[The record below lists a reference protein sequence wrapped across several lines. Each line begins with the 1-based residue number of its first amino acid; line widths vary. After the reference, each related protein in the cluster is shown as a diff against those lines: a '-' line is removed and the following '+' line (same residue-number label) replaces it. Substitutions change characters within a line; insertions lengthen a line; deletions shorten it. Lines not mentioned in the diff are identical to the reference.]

1 MANKVS
7 ASVANPKRSDKIPAW
22 IAFHRCLSGNMEK
35 RIFDMKRQS
44 GFTLIELM
52 IVVAIV
58 AILAAIALP
67 AYQSYT
73 KRAKFS
79 EVIAAVGPAKTAVE
93 VCVQGWAG
101 ASAAVG
107 DSCATAGQNAL
118 SGASA
123 VTQNFASAAVTNA
136 AGVITV
142 TGTAAAALDGSTY
155 SLVTSGAV
163 QAGRQVLWKISGSCV
178 TDGKC

>member
-1 MANKVS
+1 MRK
-7 ASVANPKRSDKIPAW
+7 
-22 IAFHRCLSGNMEK
+22 
-35 RIFDMKRQS
+35 QT

-107 DSCATAGQNAL
+107 SNCATAGLNSV

-123 VTQNFASAAVTNA
+123 QTENFDNVDVTNA
-136 AGVITV
+136 AGVITI
-142 TGTAAAALDGSTY
+142 TGTAAAALDSSTY

-163 QAGRQVLWKISGSCV
+163 RPGAQVLWQISGSCV